1 MAFIEIDGRSVAYRL
16 LGPEALPLVVL
27 AHPLGMSQAVWD
39 ELLPAL
45 LPRYRV
51 LTWDLPGH
59 GASQAWPAEGGEIT
73 PATLAREALALAE
86 HAGASRFHF
95 VGTSIGGVV
104 GQQLIAE
111 HAERLYTVTLTNT
124 GAVIGNQ
131 ELWTTRA
138 GRIRQEGL
146 AAMAEEIVPRW
157 FAPACFEAE
166 PALKAG
172 WCTQMGRGD
181 DESYARLCEMLGRT
195 DFRGKLKG
203 PLAEHPRIGVHL
215 LGGSADVATPP
226 ETLQALAAE
235 CGGAPLEILEGIAH
249 VPSVEAPAAMAK
261 RLLLWMASER
271 EDVGERGVSY
281 AEGLETRKQ
290 VLGEEHVA
298 RASRN
303 ANSLDAPFQQMIT
316 RLAWGELW
324 SNDDLTRR
332 ERSLIT
338 TGILAALGREELTLH
353 LKTAKRI
360 GLSEAELRQVLM
372 HVAIYAGVP
381 AANHAFALAKEL
393 GWGEELG

>member
-1 MAFIEIDGRSVAYRL
+1 MAFLNVDGRSVAYRL

-59 GASQAWPAEGGEIT
+59 GASQAWGERSIT
-73 PATLAREALALAE
+73 PADLAAEALALAE

-104 GQQLIAE
+104 GQQLISE
-111 HAERLYTVTLTNT
+111 HAERLLSATLTNT

-131 ELWTTRA
+131 ELWSTRA

-146 AAMAEEIVPRW
+146 AAMADEIVPRW
-157 FAPACFEAE
+157 FAPACFDAE

-181 DESYARLCEMLGRT
+181 DESYAQLCEMLGSHAFT
-195 DFRGKLKG
+195 GKLAG
-203 PLAEHPRIGVHL
+203 SLSQHPGVKVQL
-215 LGGSADVATPP
+215 LGGSEDLATPP
-226 ETLQALAAE
+226 ATLEALAAE
-235 CGGAPLEILEGIAH
+235 LDGAPLEILQGVGH
-249 VPSVEAPAAMAK
+249 VPSVECPGLFAEKLLAFLAPS
-261 RLLLWMASER
+261 LG
-271 EDVGERGVSY
+271 DVGSSGVDY
-281 AEGLETRKQ
+281 ATGLATRKQ

-338 TGILAALGREELTLH
+338 TGILAALGREELVLH

-393 GWGEELG
+393 GWGEELD